1 MKNLFLGLFSVLS
14 FNLIAQ
20 YQLNGIVFDES
31 SNEPL
36 VGATVIIDESFNGGF
51 TDADGNFRLNKILT
65 QKIILMTS
73 YIGYNTDS
81 LEINVKENE
90 DVVIYLKPL
99 SYQTDE
105 VLVSGTRVQANT
117 PATVTTLNKK
127 DITISMLDF

>member
-20 YQLNGIVFDES
+20 YQLNGIVFDEN

-127 DITISMLDF
+127 DIC